1 MGYPEH
7 TILAVLAKYPN
18 RPFWANLGVPIN
30 AKMVGLNYGGQNHDP
45 TVRTEPLNSKQLTL

>member
-18 RPFWANLGVPIN
+18 WPFWANLGVPIN
-30 AKMVGLNYGGQNHDP
+30 AKMVGLNYRGS
-45 TVRTEPLNSKQLTL
+45 ES